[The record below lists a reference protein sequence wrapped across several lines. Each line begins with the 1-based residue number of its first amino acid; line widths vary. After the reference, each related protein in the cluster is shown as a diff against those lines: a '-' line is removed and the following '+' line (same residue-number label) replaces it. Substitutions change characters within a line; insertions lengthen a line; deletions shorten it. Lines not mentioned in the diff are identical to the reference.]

1 MTNNK
6 LNESLLYT
14 LDKYKKYIRTTTIDF
29 SHLGT
34 KVLIQTI
41 NNNEFEMWI
50 DSKNTIDYI
59 EKKLWEVK
67 ELRKLKITNLLNDK
81 YE

>member
-6 LNESLLYT
+6 LNDLLQII

-34 KVLIQTI
+34 KVSIQTI
-41 NNNEFEMWI
+41 NNNVLEVWL

-59 EKKLWEVK
+59 EKELWEVK
-67 ELRKLKITNLLNDK
+67 KLRKLKITNLLNDE
-81 YE
+81 YI